1 MIELRRGEYVVCDDP
16 SRLDI
21 TLIHGFLK
29 NSYWAADRTV
39 EVVQRSVDNSLNF
52 GVYGEG
58 EQVGYARVLTDHAT
72 VAHLSDV
79 FILEAHR
86 GRGLGRW
93 LVEVV
98 LSHPDLAGLA
108 WRLTTENA
116 HELYRRYGFE
126 EIERPE
132 KLMERRPLR

>member
-1 MIELRRGEYVVCDDP
+1 MIELRRGEYVISDDT

-58 EQVGYARVLTDHAT
+58 EQVGYARVLTDHTT

-98 LSHPDLAGLA
+98 LSRPGLA
-108 WRLTTENA
+108 WRLTTKDA

-126 EIERPE
+126 EIKTPE
-132 KLMERRPLR
+132 KLMEKRPIR

>member
-1 MIELRRGEYVVCDDP
+1 MIELRRGEYVVSDDP

-58 EQVGYARVLTDHAT
+58 EQVGYARVLTDHTT

-108 WRLTTENA
+108 WRLTTKDA

-126 EIERPE
+126 EIKTPE
-132 KLMERRPLR
+132 KLMEKRPIR